1 MTEQDFLPG
10 KTGAFQ
16 ETYGG
21 GRKRRKVRMDLRL
34 AMIAC
39 EVMVREVSFLTAQ
52 SEHIISVRWMKQGL
66 HDNPSMLNRML
77 KEKIAEIEELNEQM
91 SADKKFDAIVLGYG
105 LCSNG
110 VIGISTETL
119 PLVIPKCDDCIALFL
134 GSQSRYLE
142 LFRQY
147 KGIYWYTPGWVERA
161 FTPSPESYR
170 RRLREYEETYG
181 EENAAYLL
189 EQENSWIANYRYG
202 IFIDSPVCRR
212 KDYAEYSKNAAESFG
227 WSYLGVMGSMDYFTE
242 LLGGT
247 WDSARFLVCPPGYV
261 TEASY
266 DESKIKAIPK
276 H

>member
-110 VIGISTETL
+110 VIGISAETL

-181 EENAAYLL
+181 EEKRRIFIGTGKQLDCELSLRYFLL
-189 EQENSWIANYRYG
+189 TLRSVDGKIMRSIPKMPQKWMVLPRRYG
-202 IFIDSPVCRR
+202 KHGLFYGIIER
-212 KDYAEYSKNAAESFG
+212 N
-227 WSYLGVMGSMDYFTE
+227 MGQRTFSC
-242 LLGGT
+242 LPAGICHRG
-247 WDSARFLVCPPGYV
+247 FL
-261 TEASY
+261 
-266 DESKIKAIPK
+266 
-276 H
+276 